1 MNGIAAKLKLRF
13 LRLLR
18 FFAAI
23 LTLTMRLIL
32 TTLLLATFIHAQ
44 QPAAPKPK
52 AFTDPAHTDDD
63 FAIQGEYTGQLEGK
77 SYGVQIWAQG
87 GGKFEAVSYQ
97 GGLPGAGW
105 DGDREK
111 VTRTVGERAEGG
123 KTALF
128 TVKDGTLKAEANGQ
142 SILVNNTADGVRVME
157 LNRTDRTSP
166 TLGAQPPESAVVLFD
181 GKGVNRFPNSRV
193 DEPIGALME
202 GITSEDTF
210 GDCSL
215 HLEFMLPYMPDA
227 RGQGR
232 GNSGLYLQGRYEVQM
247 LDSFALEGKD
257 NECGGLYKIAVPKVN
272 MCLPPLTWQTYDVDF
287 TAAKYDAEGKK
298 TTNAKITV
306 KHNGVIIHENQ
317 ELPGSTTSAP
327 KKEENTP
334 GPIYLQNHGNPVR
347 YRNIWVVRK

>member
-1 MNGIAAKLKLRF
+1 MRRILTA
-13 LRLLR
+13 LL
-18 FFAAI
+18 FAAS
-23 LTLTMRLIL
+23 
-32 TTLLLATFIHAQ
+32 FVHAQ
-44 QPAAPKPK
+44 QPAAPKAPPPK
-52 AFTDPAHTDDD
+52 AYTDPAHTDDD
-63 FAIQGEYTGQLEGK
+63 FAIQGEYTGQLDGK

-87 GGKFEAVSYQ
+87 GGKFEAVSYP

-105 DGDREK
+105 EGDREK
-111 VTRTVGERAEGG
+111 VTKTSGQRGESEKSAH
-123 KTALF
+123 F
-128 TVKDGTLKAEANGQ
+128 TVKDGTLKAEVNGQ
-142 SILVNNTADGVRVME
+142 NILVNNTADGVRVME
-157 LNRTDRTSP
+157 LNRMARSSP
-166 TLGAQPPESAVVLFD
+166 TLGALPPQNAVVLFD
-181 GKGVNRFPNSRV
+181 GNGVNRFPNSRV
-193 DEPIGALME
+193 DAPIGALME

-215 HLEFMLPYMPDA
+215 HVEFMLPYMPDA

-257 NECGGLYKIAVPKVN
+257 NECGGLYKIASPKVN
-272 MCLPPLTWQTYDVDF
+272 MCLPPLTWQSYDVDF

-298 TTNAKITV
+298 TANAKITV
-306 KHNGVIIHENQ
+306 KHNGVLIHDNQ
-317 ELPGSTTSAP
+317 ELPGSTTAAP

>member
-1 MNGIAAKLKLRF
+1 
-13 LRLLR
+13 
-18 FFAAI
+18 
-23 LTLTMRLIL
+23 MRLIL
-32 TTLLLATFIHAQ
+32 TALLLTTVVHAQ
-44 QPAAPKPK
+44 QPAAPRPK

-111 VTRTVGERAEGG
+111 VTKTSGQRGEGEKSAV
-123 KTALF
+123 F
-128 TVKDGTLKAEANGQ
+128 TVKDGTLKAEVNGQ
-142 SILVNNTADGVRVME
+142 SILVNNNDGVRVME

-166 TLGAQPPESAVVLFD
+166 TIGALPPENAVVLFD

-215 HLEFMLPYMPDA
+215 HVEFMLPYMPDA

-272 MCLPPLTWQTYDVDF
+272 MCLSPLTWQTYDVDF

-298 TTNAKITV
+298 TANAKITV
-306 KHNGVIIHENQ
+306 KHNGVIIHDNQ

-327 KKEENTP
+327 NKEENTP

>member
-1 MNGIAAKLKLRF
+1 MRF
-13 LRLLR
+13 
-18 FFAAI
+18 I
-23 LTLTMRLIL
+23 LIP
-32 TTLLLATFIHAQ
+32 LLLATSFAQAQ

-52 AFTDPAHTDDD
+52 AYTDPAQTDDD
-63 FAIQGEYTGQLEGK
+63 FVIQGEYSGQLDGK

-97 GGLPGAGW
+97 DGLPGAGW
-105 DGDREK
+105 DGDRPTVTKTPGLRSEGEK
-111 VTRTVGERAEGG
+111 SAV
-123 KTALF
+123 F
-128 TVKDGTLKAEANGQ
+128 TVKDGTLKAEVNGQ
-142 SILVNNTADGVRVME
+142 NILVSNTDGVRVME
-157 LNRTDRTSP
+157 LNRTDRSSP
-166 TLGAQPPESAVVLFD
+166 TLGAQPPENAVVLFD

-193 DEPIGALME
+193 DEASGALME

-215 HLEFMLPYMPDA
+215 HVEFLLPYMPDA

-257 NECGGLYKIAVPKVN
+257 NECGGLYKIASPKVN

-287 TAAKYDAEGKK
+287 TAAKYDATGQK
-298 TTNAKITV
+298 TANARITV
-306 KHNGVIIHENQ
+306 KHNGVVIHENQ
-317 ELPGSTTSAP
+317 ELPNATTSAP